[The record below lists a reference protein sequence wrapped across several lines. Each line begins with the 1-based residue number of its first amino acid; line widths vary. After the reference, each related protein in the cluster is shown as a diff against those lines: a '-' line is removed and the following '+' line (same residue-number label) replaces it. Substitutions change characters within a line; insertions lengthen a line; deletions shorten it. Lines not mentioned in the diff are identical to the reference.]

1 VARLS
6 GDAPASF
13 PTVVRRMSAALRHRG
28 PDAEGVWSDHRISLG
43 HQRLAILD
51 LSDGGAQPMQSEDGR
66 YALVFNG
73 EIYNFRAI
81 AADLRGTSWSPR
93 SSSDTE
99 VLLAAICRWGLQ
111 ATLQRVDGMFA
122 IALYD
127 QRDARLHLVRDRFG
141 EKPLAYAVRGSQLW
155 FASEV
160 RAFEVEGGPSLAVS
174 ASATED
180 YFRHGCV
187 TGTQTIYTGVARV
200 PPASIVTFGLNGGSS
215 TPSVLTYWSVP
226 ELPDSPQRGSGA
238 PRDRTDEVREVLET
252 SVQDRLVSDRPLG
265 ALLSGGIDSSLTCA
279 LAARHVSGPLKTF
292 TMGWDEADHD
302 ESTQA
307 ATVARALGAHHHN
320 VRLGREEIVDQ
331 VQALGSIMDEPNAD
345 PSLIGVYLVARAAR
359 SELVVA
365 LSGDGGDEMFGGYNR
380 YAWLPRATQ
389 WRQRLS
395 PRVRRAIGGSTR
407 RLAPTVASLIRP
419 VPIRYRPRLP
429 DDKLAKLS
437 RALEADTATEAYL
450 AVVTANADVGEPR
463 TVSPEIRSAIDSS
476 DPAKVAWGLR
486 AADISGYLHED
497 VLAKVDRA
505 TMAVSLESRTPFLN
519 PLVAAVAMTM
529 APAELYGQLGGKAPL
544 RTLLQSL
551 LPDIGFQ
558 QPKAG
563 FGSPVAEMMRRELA
577 VAVTDAIQR
586 FANLAPSG
594 ALQLIDWVALQRRL
608 IAGDDGAATGLW
620 ALLIFDM
627 WVQRLKEFPGWDS

>member
-1 VARLS
+1 MAVLS

-13 PTVVRRMSAALRHRG
+13 PPLVRRMSAALRHRG

-66 YALVFNG
+66 YALAFNG
-73 EIYNFRAI
+73 EIYNFQAI
-81 AADLRGTSWSPR
+81 AEELRTTGWKPR

-111 ATLQRVDGMFA
+111 RTVEQVDGMFA

-127 QRDARLHLVRDRFG
+127 QREARLHLVRDRFG
-141 EKPLAYAVRGSQLW
+141 EKPLAYAVRSSQLW

-187 TGTQTIYTGVARV
+187 TGTRTIYADVARV
-200 PPASIVTFGLNGGSS
+200 PPASIVTFDLNGGSS
-215 TPSVLTYWSVP
+215 TPSVSSYWAIP
-226 ELPDSPQRGSGA
+226 ELPISQQRGPGA
-238 PRDRTDEVREVLET
+238 TRDRTEEVREVLET
-252 SVQDRLVSDRPLG
+252 SVRDRLVSDRPLG

-307 ATVARALGAHHHN
+307 ATVARALGADHHD
-320 VRLGREEIVDQ
+320 VRLGRDEILEQ
-331 VQALGSIMDEPNAD
+331 VRALGSIMDEPNAD

-380 YAWLPRATQ
+380 YAWLPRATR

-395 PRVRRAIGGSTR
+395 PRIRRAIGGSIR
-407 RLAPTVASLIRP
+407 RMAPGVASLVGP
-419 VPIRYRPRLP
+419 VPVRYRPRLP
-429 DDKLAKLS
+429 DDKLAKFS

-450 AVVTANADVGEPR
+450 SVVTANAEVGPPR
-463 TVSPEIRSAIDSS
+463 ALDWRIAEAISS
-476 DPAKVAWGLR
+476 SNPAEVLWGLR

-519 PLVAAVAMTM
+519 PAVAEVAMTM
-529 APAELYGQLGGKAPL
+529 GPAELIGSPGGKLPL
-544 RTLLQSL
+544 RELLQAL
-551 LPDIGFQ
+551 LPEVGFQ

-563 FGSPVAEMMRRELA
+563 FGSPVAEMMRGELA
-577 VAVTDAIQR
+577 ALVPEAIQHFR
-586 FANLAPSG
+586 K
-594 ALQLIDWVALQRRL
+594 LQPPRSLSSMDWVGLQRRL
-608 IAGDDGAATGLW
+608 KEGDDGAATGLW
-620 ALLIFDM
+620 ALLAFDL
-627 WVQRLKEFPGWDS
+627 WVQRLNSFPGWE